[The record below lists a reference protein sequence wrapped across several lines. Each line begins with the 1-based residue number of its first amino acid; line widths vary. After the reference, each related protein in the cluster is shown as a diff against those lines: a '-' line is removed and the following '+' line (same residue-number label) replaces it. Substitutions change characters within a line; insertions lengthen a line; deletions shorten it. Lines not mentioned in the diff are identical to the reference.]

1 MDQPRTNSETVVVAI
16 AALLLMALGYT
27 VNVILSPFVLIGAIL
42 YLLYPFR
49 DALLARRLMWLSA
62 AVFLIWFL
70 YSLLGLLTPF
80 LVAFLFAYILNPFA
94 TRLEAKGFPRWAS
107 SLAAV
112 ILLIGV
118 AVTVILFIIPPAA
131 QQFKEIISGVTVIAR
146 DVSRLVK
153 SGTLFNFLASYGVNV
168 ADAQTLITEQLSPR
182 LETMLST
189 LFGGLFGFF
198 TSVSSLALHLIN
210 IIIVPFLL
218 FYMLKDFPNLLDGFL
233 LLTDEDSR
241 ERVRS
246 IGVKVDEVMGK
257 YLRGAIIVAVI
268 QGTIATVGLSL
279 IGVNYSLVL
288 GIMTGILNFIPY
300 VGLLTSLVVSCFVA
314 LLSGEPILVKVIAV
328 IALFLFQKLLEAGV
342 LGPKII
348 GSKIGLHPVLLILS
362 LLVFGYFLGLVGML
376 IAVPS
381 TALLMVA
388 LNEWTSRREARTS
401 TLRA

>member
-49 DALLARRLMWLSA
+49 DTLLARRLMWLSA

-131 QQFKEIISGVTVIAR
+131 QQFKEIISGVTVIAQ

-233 LLTDEDSR
+233 SLIDEDRR

-246 IGVKVDEVMGK
+246 IGGKVDEVMGK
-257 YLRGAIIVAVI
+257 YLRGAIIVAII

-328 IALFLFQKLLEAGV
+328 IALFLSQKLLEAGV

-348 GSKIGLHPVLLILS
+348 GSKVGLHPVLLILS